1 LYLCIVIKQQQF
13 LTPFFMTQLTVLS
26 AQEIASK
33 APQAYAT
40 QAADTVSK
48 HYQFL
53 PTSRVI
59 EDMAQLGWFVT
70 DAHSM
75 KTTGKNPAR
84 GVHAPHQ
91 VQFYNPDVYITNEDG
106 TDISFVKVLLRNNS
120 MGQGRLLFS
129 VGIFRMICSNGLV
142 IKDKDMGEFKLRHMG
157 YNFEHLQGLMSDIL
171 DRLPSA
177 VEKINTFTN
186 TQLTDEQA
194 VEFAGKAL
202 ASRLKVETVTLA
214 DAVKCL
220 EVYRE
225 EDRGLSL
232 WKVFNR
238 VQEALVN
245 GGQTFTNAHGRQR
258 KLRKTTNFLLD
269 QQINEQMWELASEYA
284 N

>member
-1 LYLCIVIKQQQF
+1 
-13 LTPFFMTQLTVLS
+13 MTQLTVLS
-26 AQEIASK
+26 ADQIASR

-59 EDMAQLGWFVT
+59 EDMAKLGWFVT
-70 DAHSM
+70 DAASM

-84 GVHAPHQ
+84 GQHAPHQ
-91 VQFYNPDVYITNEDG
+91 VQFYNPDVYIENEDG

-129 VGIFRMICSNGLV
+129 VGIFRLVCSNGLV

-157 YNFEHLQGLMSDIL
+157 YDFAHLQVLMNEIL
-171 DRLPSA
+171 DKLPKA
-177 VEKINTFTN
+177 VEKINSFTN
-186 TQLTDEQA
+186 TQLTEEQA
-194 VEFAGKAL
+194 VHFAGRAL
-202 ASRLKVETVTLA
+202 ASRLKVETVSLA

-225 EDRGLSL
+225 EDRGYSL

-245 GGQTFTNAHGRQR
+245 GGNTFTNGQGKQR

-269 QQINEQMWELASEYA
+269 QQINEELWELATEYA